1 MQIFLSQIFSQLT
14 AQCTLIVLGEEV
26 TIGSLQLSLEVRGVV
41 VENLGSCSAVL
52 KLNHGLAARQLA
64 DVEVLIL
71 VLLEHLLYLRNTGLF
86 FRLVRSVFWVI
97 NINY

>member
-1 MQIFLSQIFSQLT
+1 M
-14 AQCTLIVLGEEV
+14 

-41 VENLGSCSAVL
+41 VEDLGSCSAVL

-71 VLLEHLLYLRNTGLF
+71 VLLEHLLYLRSPNTGLF
-86 FRLVRSVFWVI
+86 FRLVRSVFWII